1 MLISAKLKPLALTIS
16 LLVGLAACSE
26 NTSST
31 KGPNYDNSSNDQDNG
46 DVTNFD
52 ETALLANL
60 VDNVIT
66 PTFVAFNQQA
76 TANQQQVEQYCALE
90 KEVAEDNAS
99 QQARSDA
106 LDLAKASWT
115 DTMLIWQHAEIMQMG
130 PLLDNEGELRN
141 LIYSW
146 PAKSLCGVDQDTA
159 YFEDGVINSDQS
171 KPYNIK
177 QRTASRRG
185 LVSLEHLLFTEN
197 LDHNCSIANDALAD
211 WNNRSDSE
219 RRIARCEFAVEVA
232 SDVVDNSQI
241 LLDRWQGDT
250 GYAAELKNAGQP
262 GNSFENAHQAVNV
275 ISDALFYV
283 DKELKD
289 FKIAT
294 PLGYFSNSCGLE
306 ACPTDVES
314 SIAEVSLENIK
325 ANLAAFEKLFTG
337 NGEATD
343 NTTGFDDFLDQQD
356 GTDTKNLML
365 QGLVNSNAA
374 IDSMEGNLKQALL
387 DEKDKVELTHAK
399 VKDVTDQLKLDFI
412 NKLALELPQ
421 SSAGDN
427 D

>member
-232 SDVVDNSQI
+232 SDMVDNSQI
-241 LLDRWQGDT
+241 LLDR
-250 GYAAELKNAGQP
+250 
-262 GNSFENAHQAVNV
+262 
-275 ISDALFYV
+275 
-283 DKELKD
+283 
-289 FKIAT
+289 
-294 PLGYFSNSCGLE
+294 
-306 ACPTDVES
+306 
-314 SIAEVSLENIK
+314 
-325 ANLAAFEKLFTG
+325 
-337 NGEATD
+337 
-343 NTTGFDDFLDQQD
+343 
-356 GTDTKNLML
+356 
-365 QGLVNSNAA
+365 
-374 IDSMEGNLKQALL
+374 
-387 DEKDKVELTHAK
+387 
-399 VKDVTDQLKLDFI
+399 
-412 NKLALELPQ
+412 
-421 SSAGDN
+421 
-427 D
+427 

>member
-1 MLISAKLKPLALTIS
+1 
-16 LLVGLAACSE
+16 
-26 NTSST
+26 
-31 KGPNYDNSSNDQDNG
+31 
-46 DVTNFD
+46 
-52 ETALLANL
+52 
-60 VDNVIT
+60 
-66 PTFVAFNQQA
+66 
-76 TANQQQVEQYCALE
+76 
-90 KEVAEDNAS
+90 
-99 QQARSDA
+99 
-106 LDLAKASWT
+106 
-115 DTMLIWQHAEIMQMG
+115 MLIWQHAEIMQMG

-211 WNNRSDSE
+211 WNNRSDSD

-314 SIAEVSLENIK
+314 SIAETSLENIK

-387 DEKDKVELTHAK
+387 NEKDKVELTHAK